1 MTKILVVLSRQVN
14 AACVRMKNVEV
25 PMKKNSDSQTR
36 RDFVRSATVPLV
48 GAMLFGASTSVASA
62 KGSQAQFKYQSKPN
76 GSKKCSACKF
86 FVKGKTA
93 TANGSCTLVDGAISP
108 NGWCIAYQAKTS

>member
-1 MTKILVVLSRQVN
+1 
-14 AACVRMKNVEV
+14 
-25 PMKKNSDSQTR
+25 MKKISDNQTR
-36 RDFVRSATVPLV
+36 RNFVRSASLPLV
-48 GAMLFGASTSVASA
+48 GAMLFAANTSVASA

-76 GSKKCSACKF
+76 GSKKCSDCKF

-93 TANGSCTLVDGAISP
+93 TANGTCTLVDGAISP

>member
-1 MTKILVVLSRQVN
+1 MKSLE
-14 AACVRMKNVEV
+14 VRMKKISHNQ
-25 PMKKNSDSQTR
+25 SR
-36 RDFVRSATVPLV
+36 RDFVRSAAVPLV
-48 GAMLFGASTSVASA
+48 GAMLFVANTSVASA

-76 GSKKCSACKF
+76 GSKKCSGCKF
-86 FVKGKTA
+86 FVNGKTA